1 MKEPKLYK
9 LYFEYR
15 HEVQPKDDVF
25 VCICRTDQLEKIL
38 KHYSELFGQI
48 IDPCPVDAS
57 GEYIPIEE
65 LTSDPV
71 LQGWESF
78 EGVPLLEDLET
89 GERFYYW
96 EEGVDGYK
104 LEPILSVGGGS

>member
-1 MKEPKLYK
+1 MKETKLYK

-15 HEVQPKDDVF
+15 HEISSKGFGDEDDVF
-25 VCICRTDQLEKIL
+25 VCICRAEQVEKIQ
-38 KHYSELFGQI
+38 KKYSKLWQEI
-48 IDPCPVDAS
+48 VDKNL
-57 GEYIPIEE
+57 GLLDNYTIEE

-78 EGVPLLEDLET
+78 ETPILEDIET

-96 EEGVDGYK
+96 DKKDGYE
-104 LEPILSVGGGS
+104 LEPFPWD